1 MADFEEVKN
10 FLGLRTQGVNYYDG
24 GFIAGI
30 HNSAKLW
37 VAYTEYTIS
46 KIAIA
51 GDIMALCDMSEVS
64 Q

>member
-1 MADFEEVKN
+1 V
-10 FLGLRTQGVNYYDG
+10 
-24 GFIAGI
+24 
-30 HNSAKLW
+30 W